1 MSKKSNKPLN
11 SQTLGIIWF
20 STGLLI
26 IAGIVFFSHLSGRQP
41 NEDTQPTAT
50 DSIILTQKE
59 DSVYASR
66 RVEKSDAKRHTWT
79 KQDRDGDKQRSREHY
94 ATKELYY
101 DMPTPQRKQP
111 LTVELNSADSLTLQL
126 LHGIGPAYARRI
138 VRYRERLGGFVS
150 TDQLLEVYGF
160 TPELLTHI
168 RPHITLDTNAI
179 KPISI
184 NSIGLKELSRHPYI
198 EYYQARDIITL
209 RRKGVTFSSADDLRA
224 VPSMA
229 DSTLRRIL
237 PYLDFGLA
245 EKEEKQTA
253 Q

>member
-20 STGLLI
+20 SIGLLI
-26 IAGIVFFSHLSGRQP
+26 IAGIVFFSYLSGRQP

-101 DMPTPQRKQP
+101 DTPTPQRKQP

-168 RPHITLDTNAI
+168 RPHITLDTTVI

-184 NSIGLKELSRHPYI
+184 NCIGLKELSRHPYI

-237 PYLDFGLA
+237 PYLDFGLT